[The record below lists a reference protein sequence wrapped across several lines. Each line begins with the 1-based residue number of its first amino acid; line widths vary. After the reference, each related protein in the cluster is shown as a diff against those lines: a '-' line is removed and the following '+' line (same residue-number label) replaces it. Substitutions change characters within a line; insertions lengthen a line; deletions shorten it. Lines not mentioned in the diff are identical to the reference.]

1 MEDGVTV
8 REREEAFHE
17 DEKDR
22 EKRQKVEGGG
32 GILDNLLSK
41 FVPESVHNEVQDHAT
56 ACDQNSVGDADGD
69 GDGDGGGGAGGVINN
84 FISNLLHRNNNA
96 EGDEDVKNDK
106 EESEEE
112 KLKSVNEESDNH
124 VKTDPERNGVGEGG
138 TSSNHGAS
146 IISSLVPEVVAPE
159 PDEASILIHSI
170 VHD

>member
-8 REREEAFHE
+8 REREETFHE
-17 DEKDR
+17 EETDR

-56 ACDQNSVGDADGD
+56 ACDQQSVGDSDGD
-69 GDGDGGGGAGGVINN
+69 GSGGGGGGVINN

-96 EGDEDVKNDK
+96 EGDEDAKNDN
-106 EESEEE
+106 EESEEQ
-112 KLKSVNEESDNH
+112 LKSANEETDNH
-124 VKTDPERNGVGEGG
+124 VKTDPESNGVGEGG

-146 IISSLVPEVVAPE
+146 IISSLIPEVVAPA